1 MLGKR
6 QKQRL
11 HNWWTQHASDEVDAM
26 LKKLDEYGAG
36 DLYEIGYQIA
46 KVAQR
51 EVTREQAYEL
61 GVMFYAVGKM
71 QRIISAAEQSRE
83 ASTDT
88 WHDLAVY
95 SKMVLANRA
104 EVMP

>member
-11 HNWWTQHASDEVDAM
+11 NNWWIQHATDEIAAM

-36 DLYEIGYQIA
+36 DLHEIGYSMA
-46 KVAQR
+46 KVANR

-61 GVMFYAVGKM
+61 GVMFYALGKM
-71 QRIISAAEQSRE
+71 QRIISAAEQARE